1 MYMNALHE
9 IDPGTK
15 DAITVFIEIN
25 KGSHNKYEIDK
36 ASGLL
41 ELDRAN
47 FTAAA
52 YPVEYGFVPNTVW
65 EDGDELDVL
74 VLATY
79 PLLPGSLVKVRP
91 VAVMEMTDTGEND
104 WKVIGVPVKDKRWD
118 DVQDLGD
125 INKHTLKEI
134 QHFFE
139 TYKALKGKAGENEV
153 VIGGFKG
160 KAEAQAVFERAVQMY
175 KDKK

>member
-1 MYMNALHE
+1 MNLNE

-15 DAITVFIEIN
+15 DAMTVFIEIN
-25 KGSHNKYEIDK
+25 KGSQNKYEIDK

-52 YPVEYGFVPNTVW
+52 YPVEYGLVPQTVW
-65 EDGDELDVL
+65 DDGDELDVL
-74 VLATY
+74 VLATF
-79 PLLPGSLVKVRP
+79 PLLPGTLVKVRP
-91 VAVMEMTDTGEND
+91 VAIMEMTDTGEND
-104 WKVIGVPVKDKRWD
+104 WKVIGVPVNDRRWD

-125 INKHTLKEI
+125 INPHTIKEI

-139 TYKALKGKAGENEV
+139 TYKALKGKKGENEV
-153 VIGGFKG
+153 AIAGFKG
-160 KAEAQAVFERAVQMY
+160 KADAQAAFERARKMY
-175 KDKK
+175 QEKK